1 MPTDLPADR
10 ADIDNADIDS
20 ADIEEIESRI
30 VKAMHEHWR
39 LYLTEGAGLLI
50 LGLIAV
56 AVPALATLAATILF
70 GWLFM
75 VSGIIGLF
83 TTFWMRGVPGF
94 WWSLASAVLAILA
107 AIWLLA
113 QPIAGP
119 LTLTVV
125 LIAFFW
131 IEGMA
136 SIMFSIDHRRELSG
150 QWGWMLVSGL
160 VDLVLAVLIA
170 VGLPSTAV
178 WALGLLV
185 GINMV
190 FGGVALIAMAL
201 HARSEAQGLLA
212 A

>member
-1 MPTDLPADR
+1 MPTDIPADQ
-10 ADIDNADIDS
+10 ADIDNADI
-20 ADIEEIESRI
+20 EEVESKI

-39 LYLTEGAGLLI
+39 LYLGEGAGLLI

-56 AVPALATLAATILF
+56 AVPPLTTLAETILF

-75 VSGIIGLF
+75 VSGVIGLF

-94 WWSLASAVLAILA
+94 RWSLASAVLAILA

-113 QPIAGP
+113 KPIAGP
-119 LTLTVV
+119 LTLTAV
-125 LIAFFW
+125 LILFFL
-131 IEGMA
+131 IEGIS
-136 SIMFSIDHRRELSG
+136 SILFAIDHRRELSG
-150 QWGWMLVSGL
+150 QWEFMLLSGL
-160 VDLVLAVLIA
+160 VDLVLCVMIA
-170 VGLPSTAV
+170 TGLPSTAV

>member
-1 MPTDLPADR
+1 MPTDIPADQ
-10 ADIDNADIDS
+10 ADIDNAG
-20 ADIEEIESRI
+20 IEEVESRI

-39 LYLTEGAGLLI
+39 LYLGEGACLLI

-56 AVPALATLAATILF
+56 AVPPLTTLAVTILF
-70 GWLFM
+70 GWLFV
-75 VSGIIGLF
+75 VSGAIGLF

-94 WWSLASAVLAILA
+94 RWSLASAVLAILA

-113 QPIAGP
+113 RPIAGP
-119 LTLTVV
+119 LTLTAV
-125 LIAFFW
+125 LILFFL
-131 IEGMA
+131 IEGI
-136 SIMFSIDHRRELSG
+136 SSVMFAIDHRRELSG
-150 QWGWMLVSGL
+150 QWEFMLLSGL
-160 VDLVLAVLIA
+160 VDLVLCVMIA
-170 VGLPSTAV
+170 SGLPSTAI

-185 GINMV
+185 GVNMV

>member
-1 MPTDLPADR
+1 MPTDIPADQ
-10 ADIDNADIDS
+10 ADIDNAG
-20 ADIEEIESRI
+20 IEEVESRI

-39 LYLTEGAGLLI
+39 LYLGEGACLLI

-56 AVPALATLAATILF
+56 AVPPLTTLAVTILF

-75 VSGIIGLF
+75 VSGAIGLF

-94 WWSLASAVLAILA
+94 RWSLASAVLAILA

-113 QPIAGP
+113 RPIAGP
-119 LTLTVV
+119 LTLTAV
-125 LIAFFW
+125 LILFFL
-131 IEGMA
+131 IEGI
-136 SIMFSIDHRRELSG
+136 SSVMFAIDHRRELSG
-150 QWGWMLVSGL
+150 QWEFMLLSGL
-160 VDLVLAVLIA
+160 VDLVLCVMLAS
-170 VGLPSTAV
+170 GLPSTAI

-185 GINMV
+185 GVNMV
-190 FGGVALIAMAL
+190 FGGIALIAMAL

>member
-1 MPTDLPADR
+1 MPTDIPADQ
-10 ADIDNADIDS
+10 ADIDNAG
-20 ADIEEIESRI
+20 IEEVESRI

-39 LYLTEGAGLLI
+39 LYLGEGACLLI

-56 AVPALATLAATILF
+56 AVPPLTTLAETILF
-70 GWLFM
+70 GWLFV
-75 VSGIIGLF
+75 VSGAIGLF

-94 WWSLASAVLAILA
+94 RWSLASAVLAILA

-113 QPIAGP
+113 RPIAGP
-119 LTLTVV
+119 LTLTAV
-125 LIAFFW
+125 LILFFL
-131 IEGMA
+131 IEGI
-136 SIMFSIDHRRELSG
+136 SSVMFAIDHRRELSG
-150 QWGWMLVSGL
+150 QWEFMLLSGL
-160 VDLVLAVLIA
+160 VDLVLCVMIA
-170 VGLPSTAV
+170 TGLPSTAI

-185 GINMV
+185 GVNMV

>member
-1 MPTDLPADR
+1 MPTDIPADQ
-10 ADIDNADIDS
+10 ADIDNAG
-20 ADIEEIESRI
+20 IEEVESRI

-39 LYLTEGAGLLI
+39 LYLGEGACLLI

-56 AVPALATLAATILF
+56 AVPPLTTLAVTILF
-70 GWLFM
+70 GWLFV
-75 VSGIIGLF
+75 VSGAIGLF

-94 WWSLASAVLAILA
+94 RWSLASAVLAILA

-113 QPIAGP
+113 RPIAGP
-119 LTLTVV
+119 LTLTAV
-125 LIAFFW
+125 LILFFL
-131 IEGMA
+131 IEGI
-136 SIMFSIDHRRELSG
+136 SSVMFAIDHRRELSG
-150 QWGWMLVSGL
+150 QWEFMLLSGL
-160 VDLVLAVLIA
+160 VDLVLCVMIA
-170 VGLPSTAV
+170 SGLPSTAI

-212 A
+212 V

>member
-1 MPTDLPADR
+1 MPPYIPADQ
-10 ADIDNADIDS
+10 ADIDNADI
-20 ADIEEIESRI
+20 EEVESKI

-39 LYLTEGAGLLI
+39 LYLAEGAGLLI

-56 AVPALATLAATILF
+56 AVPPLTTLAETILF

-75 VSGIIGLF
+75 VSGVIGLF

-94 WWSLASAVLAILA
+94 RWSLASAVLAILA

-113 QPIAGP
+113 KPIAGP
-119 LTLTVV
+119 LTLTAV
-125 LIAFFW
+125 LILFFL
-131 IEGMA
+131 IEGIS
-136 SIMFSIDHRRELSG
+136 SIMFAFDHRRELSG
-150 QWGWMLVSGL
+150 QWEFMLLSGL
-160 VDLVLAVLIA
+160 VDLVLCVMIA
-170 VGLPSTAV
+170 TGLPSTAV

-185 GINMV
+185 GVNMV
-190 FGGVALIAMAL
+190 FGGLALIAMAL

>member
-1 MPTDLPADR
+1 MPTDIPADQ
-10 ADIDNADIDS
+10 ADIDNADI
-20 ADIEEIESRI
+20 EEVESKI

-39 LYLTEGAGLLI
+39 LYLGEGAGLLI

-56 AVPALATLAATILF
+56 AVPPLTTLAETILF

-75 VSGIIGLF
+75 VSGVIGLF

-94 WWSLASAVLAILA
+94 RWSLASAVLAILA

-113 QPIAGP
+113 KPIAGP
-119 LTLTVV
+119 LTLTAV
-125 LIAFFW
+125 LILFFL
-131 IEGMA
+131 IEGI
-136 SIMFSIDHRRELSG
+136 SSVMFAIDHRRELSC
-150 QWGWMLVSGL
+150 QWEFMLLSGL
-160 VDLVLAVLIA
+160 VDLVLCVMIA
-170 VGLPSTAV
+170 TGLPSTAV

>member
-1 MPTDLPADR
+1 MPTDIPADQ
-10 ADIDNADIDS
+10 ADIDNADI
-20 ADIEEIESRI
+20 EEVESKI
-30 VKAMHEHWR
+30 VKATHEHWR
-39 LYLTEGAGLLI
+39 LYLGEGAGLLI

-56 AVPALATLAATILF
+56 AVPSLTTLAETILF

-75 VSGIIGLF
+75 VSGVIGLF
-83 TTFWMRGVPGF
+83 TTFWMRGMPGF
-94 WWSLASAVLAILA
+94 RWSLASAVLAILA

-113 QPIAGP
+113 KPIAGP
-119 LTLTVV
+119 LTLTAV
-125 LIAFFW
+125 LILFFLL
-131 IEGMA
+131 EGI
-136 SIMFSIDHRRELSG
+136 SSVMFAIDHRRELSG
-150 QWGWMLVSGL
+150 QWEFMLLSGL
-160 VDLVLAVLIA
+160 VDLVLCVMIA
-170 VGLPSTAV
+170 TGLPSTAV

>member
-1 MPTDLPADR
+1 MPTNIPADQ
-10 ADIDNADIDS
+10 ADIDNAG
-20 ADIEEIESRI
+20 IEEVESRI

-39 LYLTEGAGLLI
+39 LYLGEGACLLI

-56 AVPALATLAATILF
+56 AVPPLTTLAETILF
-70 GWLFM
+70 GWLFV
-75 VSGIIGLF
+75 VSGAIGLF

-94 WWSLASAVLAILA
+94 RWSLASAVLAILA

-113 QPIAGP
+113 RPIAGP
-119 LTLTVV
+119 LTLTAV
-125 LIAFFW
+125 LILFFL
-131 IEGMA
+131 IEGI
-136 SIMFSIDHRRELSG
+136 SSVMFAIDHRRELSG
-150 QWGWMLVSGL
+150 QWEFMLLSGL
-160 VDLVLAVLIA
+160 VDLVLCVMIA
-170 VGLPSTAV
+170 SGLPSTAI

-185 GINMV
+185 GVNMA

>member
-10 ADIDNADIDS
+10 ADIDNADF
-20 ADIEEIESRI
+20 EEIESRI
-30 VKAMHEHWR
+30 VKALHEHWR
-39 LYLTEGAGLLI
+39 LYLAEGAGLLI

-56 AVPALATLAATILF
+56 AVPALATMAVTILF

-119 LTLTVV
+119 LTLTAV

-136 SIMFSIDHRRELSG
+136 SVMFAIDHRRELSG
-150 QWGWMLVSGL
+150 QWGWMLLSGL
-160 VDLVLAVLIA
+160 VDLVLSVLIA
-170 VGLPSTAV
+170 VGLPSTSV

-190 FGGVALIAMAL
+190 FGGMALIAMAL
-201 HARSEAQGLLA
+201 HARNEAQGLLA

>member
-1 MPTDLPADR
+1 MPTDIPADQ
-10 ADIDNADIDS
+10 ADIDNAG
-20 ADIEEIESRI
+20 IEEVESRI

-39 LYLTEGAGLLI
+39 LYLGEGACLLI

-56 AVPALATLAATILF
+56 AVPPLTTLAVTILF

-75 VSGIIGLF
+75 VSGAIGLF

-94 WWSLASAVLAILA
+94 RWSLASAVLAILA

-113 QPIAGP
+113 RPIAGP
-119 LTLTVV
+119 LTLTAA
-125 LIAFFW
+125 LILFFL
-131 IEGMA
+131 IEGI
-136 SIMFSIDHRRELSG
+136 SSLMFAIDHRRELSG
-150 QWGWMLVSGL
+150 QWEFMLLSGM
-160 VDLVLAVLIA
+160 VDLVLCVMIA
-170 VGLPSTAV
+170 SGLPSTAI

-185 GINMV
+185 GVNMV

>member
-1 MPTDLPADR
+1 MERDMPTDIPADQ
-10 ADIDNADIDS
+10 ADIDNADI
-20 ADIEEIESRI
+20 EEVESKI

-39 LYLTEGAGLLI
+39 LYLGEGAGLLI

-56 AVPALATLAATILF
+56 AVPPLTTLAETILF

-75 VSGIIGLF
+75 VSGVIGLF

-94 WWSLASAVLAILA
+94 RWSLASAVLAILA

-113 QPIAGP
+113 KPIAGP
-119 LTLTVV
+119 LTLTAV
-125 LIAFFW
+125 LILFFL
-131 IEGMA
+131 IEGI
-136 SIMFSIDHRRELSG
+136 SSVMFAIDHRRELSG
-150 QWGWMLVSGL
+150 QWEFMLLSGL
-160 VDLVLAVLIA
+160 VDLVLCVMIA
-170 VGLPSTAV
+170 TGLPSTAV

>member
-1 MPTDLPADR
+1 MPTDIPADQ
-10 ADIDNADIDS
+10 ADIDNADI
-20 ADIEEIESRI
+20 EEVESKI

-39 LYLTEGAGLLI
+39 LYLGEGAGLLL

-56 AVPALATLAATILF
+56 TVPPLTTLAEAILF
-70 GWLFM
+70 GWLFT
-75 VSGIIGLF
+75 VSGVIGLF

-94 WWSLASAVLAILA
+94 RWSLASAVLAILA

-119 LTLTVV
+119 LTLTAV
-125 LIAFFW
+125 LILFFL
-131 IEGMA
+131 IEGI
-136 SIMFSIDHRRELSG
+136 SSVMFAIDHRRELSG
-150 QWGWMLVSGL
+150 QWEFMLLSGL
-160 VDLVLAVLIA
+160 VDLVLCVMIA
-170 VGLPSTAV
+170 TGLPSTAV

-185 GINMV
+185 GVNMV

>member
-1 MPTDLPADR
+1 MPTDIPADQ
-10 ADIDNADIDS
+10 ADIDNADI
-20 ADIEEIESRI
+20 EEVESKI

-39 LYLTEGAGLLI
+39 LYLGEGAGLLI

-56 AVPALATLAATILF
+56 AVPPLTTLAETILF

-75 VSGIIGLF
+75 VSGVIGLF

-94 WWSLASAVLAILA
+94 RWALASAVLAILA

-113 QPIAGP
+113 KPIAGP
-119 LTLTVV
+119 LTLTAV
-125 LIAFFW
+125 LILFFL
-131 IEGMA
+131 IEGI
-136 SIMFSIDHRRELSG
+136 SSVMFAIDHRRELSG
-150 QWGWMLVSGL
+150 QWEFMLLSGL
-160 VDLVLAVLIA
+160 VDLVLCVMIA
-170 VGLPSTAV
+170 TGLPSTAV

>member
-1 MPTDLPADR
+1 MERDMPTDIPADQ
-10 ADIDNADIDS
+10 ADIDNAG
-20 ADIEEIESRI
+20 IEEVESRI

-39 LYLTEGAGLLI
+39 LYLGEGACLLS

-56 AVPALATLAATILF
+56 AVPPLTTLAVTILF
-70 GWLFM
+70 GWLFV
-75 VSGIIGLF
+75 VSGAIGLF

-94 WWSLASAVLAILA
+94 RWSLASAVLAILA

-113 QPIAGP
+113 RPIAGP
-119 LTLTVV
+119 LTLTAV
-125 LIAFFW
+125 LILFFL
-131 IEGMA
+131 IEGI
-136 SIMFSIDHRRELSG
+136 SSVMFAIDHRRELSG
-150 QWGWMLVSGL
+150 QWEFMLLSGL
-160 VDLVLAVLIA
+160 VDLVLCVMIA
-170 VGLPSTAV
+170 SGLPSTAI

-185 GINMV
+185 GVNMV

>member
-1 MPTDLPADR
+1 MERDMPTDIPADQ
-10 ADIDNADIDS
+10 ADIDNAG
-20 ADIEEIESRI
+20 IEEVESRI

-39 LYLTEGAGLLI
+39 LYLGEGACLLI

-56 AVPALATLAATILF
+56 AVPPLTTLAVTILF
-70 GWLFM
+70 GWLFV
-75 VSGIIGLF
+75 VSGAIGLF

-94 WWSLASAVLAILA
+94 RWSLASAVLAILA

-113 QPIAGP
+113 RPIAGP
-119 LTLTVV
+119 LTLTAV
-125 LIAFFW
+125 LILFFL
-131 IEGMA
+131 IEGI
-136 SIMFSIDHRRELSG
+136 SSVMFAIDHRRELSG
-150 QWGWMLVSGL
+150 QWEFMLLSGL
-160 VDLVLAVLIA
+160 VDLVLCVMIA
-170 VGLPSTAV
+170 SGLPSTAI

-185 GINMV
+185 GVNMV

>member
-1 MPTDLPADR
+1 MPTNIPADQ
-10 ADIDNADIDS
+10 ADIDNAG
-20 ADIEEIESRI
+20 IEEVESRI

-39 LYLTEGAGLLI
+39 LYLGEGACLLI

-56 AVPALATLAATILF
+56 AVPPLTTLAVTMLF
-70 GWLFM
+70 GWLFV
-75 VSGIIGLF
+75 VSGAIGLF

-94 WWSLASAVLAILA
+94 RWSLASAVLAILA

-113 QPIAGP
+113 RPIAGP
-119 LTLTVV
+119 LTLTAV
-125 LIAFFW
+125 LILFFL
-131 IEGMA
+131 IEGV
-136 SIMFSIDHRRELSG
+136 SSVMFAIDHRRELSG
-150 QWGWMLVSGL
+150 QWEFMLLSGL
-160 VDLVLAVLIA
+160 VDLVLCVMLAS
-170 VGLPSTAV
+170 GLPSTAI

-185 GINMV
+185 GVNMV

>member
-1 MPTDLPADR
+1 MPTDIPADQ
-10 ADIDNADIDS
+10 ADIDNAG
-20 ADIEEIESRI
+20 IEEVESRI

-39 LYLTEGAGLLI
+39 LYLGEGACLLI

-56 AVPALATLAATILF
+56 AVPPLTTLAETILF
-70 GWLFM
+70 GWLFV
-75 VSGIIGLF
+75 VSGAIGLF

-94 WWSLASAVLAILA
+94 RWSLASAVLAILA

-113 QPIAGP
+113 RPIAGP
-119 LTLTVV
+119 LTLTAV
-125 LIAFFW
+125 LILFFL
-131 IEGMA
+131 IEGI
-136 SIMFSIDHRRELSG
+136 SSVMFAIDHRRELSG
-150 QWGWMLVSGL
+150 QWEFMLLSGL
-160 VDLVLAVLIA
+160 VDLVLCVMIA
-170 VGLPSTAV
+170 SGLPSTAI

-185 GINMV
+185 GVNMV

>member
-1 MPTDLPADR
+1 M
-10 ADIDNADIDS
+10 
-20 ADIEEIESRI
+20 
-30 VKAMHEHWR
+30 
-39 LYLTEGAGLLI
+39 
-50 LGLIAV
+50 
-56 AVPALATLAATILF
+56 TILF

-94 WWSLASAVLAILA
+94 WWSLVSAILAILA

-125 LIAFFW
+125 LIIFFL
-131 IEGMA
+131 IEGIA
-136 SIMFSIDHRRELSG
+136 SVMFAIDHRRELSG
-150 QWGWMLVSGL
+150 QWDFMLLSGV
-160 VDLVLAVLIA
+160 VDLVLCVMIA
-170 VGLPSTAV
+170 TGLPSTAI

-190 FGGVALIAMAL
+190 FGGMALIAMAL
-201 HARSEAQGLLA
+201 HARNEAQVTA
-212 A
+212 ARITRRARP

>member
-1 MPTDLPADR
+1 MPTDIPADQ
-10 ADIDNADIDS
+10 ADIDNAG
-20 ADIEEIESRI
+20 IEEVESRI

-39 LYLTEGAGLLI
+39 LYLGEGACLLI

-56 AVPALATLAATILF
+56 AVPPLTTLAVTILF
-70 GWLFM
+70 GWLFV
-75 VSGIIGLF
+75 VSGAIGLF

-94 WWSLASAVLAILA
+94 RWSLASAVLAILA

-113 QPIAGP
+113 RPIAGP
-119 LTLTVV
+119 LTLTAA
-125 LIAFFW
+125 LILFFL
-131 IEGMA
+131 IEGI
-136 SIMFSIDHRRELSG
+136 SSVMFAIDHRRELSG
-150 QWGWMLVSGL
+150 QWEFMLLSGL
-160 VDLVLAVLIA
+160 VDLVLCVMAA
-170 VGLPSTAV
+170 TGLPSTAI

-185 GINMV
+185 GVNMV

>member
-1 MPTDLPADR
+1 MPTDILADQS
-10 ADIDNADIDS
+10 DIDNADI
-20 ADIEEIESRI
+20 EEVESKI

-39 LYLTEGAGLLI
+39 LYLSEGAGLLI

-56 AVPALATLAATILF
+56 AVPPLTTLAETILF

-75 VSGIIGLF
+75 VSGVIGLF

-94 WWSLASAVLAILA
+94 RWSLASAVLAILA

-119 LTLTVV
+119 LTLTAV
-125 LIAFFW
+125 LILFFL
-131 IEGMA
+131 IEGIS
-136 SIMFSIDHRRELSG
+136 SIMFAIDHRRELSG
-150 QWGWMLVSGL
+150 QWEFMLLSGL
-160 VDLVLAVLIA
+160 VDLVLCVMIA
-170 VGLPSTAV
+170 TGLPSTAV

>member
-1 MPTDLPADR
+1 MPTDIPADQ
-10 ADIDNADIDS
+10 ADID
-20 ADIEEIESRI
+20 DIESKIAT
-30 VKAMHEHWR
+30 AMHEHWR
-39 LYLTEGAGLLI
+39 LYLAEGAGLLI

-56 AVPALATLAATILF
+56 AVPALATLAVTILF

-125 LIAFFW
+125 LIAFFL
-131 IEGMA
+131 IEGIA
-136 SIMFSIDHRRELSG
+136 SVMFAIDHRRELSG
-150 QWGWMLVSGL
+150 QWGWMLLSGL
-160 VDLVLAVLIA
+160 VDLVLSVLIA

-190 FGGVALIAMAL
+190 FGGMALIAMAL
-201 HARSEAQGLLA
+201 HARNEAQGLLA

>member
-10 ADIDNADIDS
+10 ADIDNADF
-20 ADIEEIESRI
+20 EEIESRI

-39 LYLTEGAGLLI
+39 LYLAEGAGLLI

-56 AVPALATLAATILF
+56 AVPALATMAVTILF

-119 LTLTVV
+119 LTLTAV

-136 SIMFSIDHRRELSG
+136 SVMFAIDHRRELSG
-150 QWGWMLVSGL
+150 QWGWMLLSGL
-160 VDLVLAVLIA
+160 VDLVLSVLIA
-170 VGLPSTAV
+170 VGLPSTSV

-190 FGGVALIAMAL
+190 FGGMALIAMAL
-201 HARSEAQGLLA
+201 HARNEAQDLLA

>member
-1 MPTDLPADR
+1 MPTDIPADQ
-10 ADIDNADIDS
+10 ADIDNADI
-20 ADIEEIESRI
+20 EEVESKI

-39 LYLTEGAGLLI
+39 LYLGEGAGLLI

-56 AVPALATLAATILF
+56 AVPPLTTLAETILF

-75 VSGIIGLF
+75 VSGVIGLF

-94 WWSLASAVLAILA
+94 RWSLASAVLAILA

-119 LTLTVV
+119 LTLTAV
-125 LIAFFW
+125 LILFFL
-131 IEGMA
+131 IEGIS
-136 SIMFSIDHRRELSG
+136 SILFAIDHRRELSG
-150 QWGWMLVSGL
+150 QWEFMLLSGM
-160 VDLVLAVLIA
+160 VDLVLCVMI
-170 VGLPSTAV
+170 VTGLPSTAV

-185 GINMV
+185 GINMG

-201 HARSEAQGLLA
+201 HAGKA
-212 A
+212 ATT

>member
-1 MPTDLPADR
+1 MPTDIPADQ
-10 ADIDNADIDS
+10 ADIDNAG
-20 ADIEEIESRI
+20 IEEVESRI

-39 LYLTEGAGLLI
+39 LYLGEGACLLI

-56 AVPALATLAATILF
+56 AVPPLTTLAVTMLF
-70 GWLFM
+70 GWLFV
-75 VSGIIGLF
+75 VSGAIGLF

-94 WWSLASAVLAILA
+94 RWSLASAVLAILA

-113 QPIAGP
+113 RPIAGP
-119 LTLTVV
+119 LTLTAV
-125 LIAFFW
+125 LILFFL
-131 IEGMA
+131 IEGV
-136 SIMFSIDHRRELSG
+136 SSVMFAIDHRRELSG
-150 QWGWMLVSGL
+150 QWEFMLLSGL
-160 VDLVLAVLIA
+160 VDLVLCVMLAS
-170 VGLPSTAV
+170 GLPSTAI

-185 GINMV
+185 GVNMA

>member
-1 MPTDLPADR
+1 MPTDIPADR
-10 ADIDNADIDS
+10 ADID
-20 ADIEEIESRI
+20 DIESKIAT
-30 VKAMHEHWR
+30 AMHEHWR
-39 LYLTEGAGLLI
+39 LYLAEGAGLLI

-56 AVPALATLAATILF
+56 AVPALATLAVTILF

-94 WWSLASAVLAILA
+94 WWSLASAILAILA

-125 LIAFFW
+125 LIAFFL
-131 IEGMA
+131 IEGIA
-136 SIMFSIDHRRELSG
+136 SVMFAIDHRRELSG
-150 QWGWMLVSGL
+150 QWGWMLLSGL
-160 VDLVLAVLIA
+160 VDLVLSVLIA

-190 FGGVALIAMAL
+190 FGGMALIAMAL
-201 HARSEAQGLLA
+201 HARNEAQGLLTA
-212 A
+212 

>member
-10 ADIDNADIDS
+10 ADIDNADF
-20 ADIEEIESRI
+20 EEIESRI
-30 VKAMHEHWR
+30 VKALHEHWR
-39 LYLTEGAGLLI
+39 LYLAEGAGLLI

-56 AVPALATLAATILF
+56 AVPALATMAVTILF

-119 LTLTVV
+119 LTLTAV

-136 SIMFSIDHRRELSG
+136 SVMFAIDHRRELSG
-150 QWGWMLVSGL
+150 QWGWMLASGL
-160 VDLVLAVLIA
+160 VDLVLSVLIA
-170 VGLPSTAV
+170 VGLPSTSV

-190 FGGVALIAMAL
+190 FGGMALIAMAL
-201 HARSEAQGLLA
+201 HARNEAQGLLA